1 MSSPACSGAA
11 ASSKGSRSVFDVHVH
26 AAPDVLERIGYDD
39 EIGESYAAA
48 GYSGFVLKAHHEST
62 VGRASALRRSSGLEV
77 VGGIALNRAVGG
89 INPAAVLSALSTGG
103 RVVWFPTADAHT
115 QESARLP
122 RLGDLDERLDRSV
135 LSVPPVLVPDDEAAR
150 DIALVLDLIAEHDAV
165 LCTGHLSGEE
175 CEWLF
180 RQARERGISRFL
192 LTHPSYTVPAMKVR
206 EIAELAGL
214 GAHVEITAYQLFH
227 QPGITAA
234 ELAAVAEA
242 AGPRLVLSSDAG
254 QPDSPAPPAALEQL
268 IAALSAQGLDPGW
281 LRAAAGDT
289 PRTLVLR

>member
-1 MSSPACSGAA
+1 M
-11 ASSKGSRSVFDVHVH
+11 FDVHVH

-39 EIGESYAAA
+39 QIGDSYAAA

-62 VGRASALRRSSGLEV
+62 VGRASALSRSSGLEV

-115 QESARLP
+115 QESAHLP
-122 RLGDLDERLDRSV
+122 RLADLDERLDRSV
-135 LSVPPVLVPDDEAAR
+135 LSVPPVLAPDDEAAK
-150 DIALVLDLIAEHDAV
+150 DVALVLDLIAEHDAV

-175 CEWLF
+175 CRWLLE
-180 RQARERGISRFL
+180 QALNRGISRFL
-192 LTHPSYTVPAMKVR
+192 LTHPSYTVPAMKVQ
-206 EIAELAGL
+206 EIAELADK

-227 QPGITAA
+227 QPGMTASK
-234 ELAAVAEA
+234 LAAVAQA
-242 AGPRLVLSSDAG
+242 AGSRLVLASDAG
-254 QPDSPAPPAALEQL
+254 QPDSPEPPSALEQL

-281 LRAAAGDT
+281 LQDAASDT
-289 PRTLVLR
+289 PSELVLP